1 MISLTFGVLILLSVE
16 MVIIIFSN
24 TNNKFMALGSHASIS
39 SCNNC
44 VYISESL
51 TEVFRLRKFRKS
63 APSHRGAARKTCRED
78 GGPCRRTQSPPFPR
92 MVAFWKTR
100 FSENE
105 RQMVRFSAVWNLCC
119 FVGRFMQLRLSYF
132 CFMDR
137 MS

>member
-24 TNNKFMALGSHASIS
+24 TKNKFMALGSHASIT

-63 APSHRGAARKTCRED
+63 APSHGAARKTCRED

-105 RQMVRFSAVWNLCC
+105 RQMVRFSTVEL
-119 FVGRFMQLRLSYF
+119 LF
-132 CFMDR
+132 CRSVYATTALLFLLHG
-137 MS
+137 